1 MLRAGRSVSEYNA
14 PARRPPA
21 RRGAAPFSAKRE
33 ETRML
38 LIFRNDEQGLKTLS
52 EPVSGCWLHA
62 VDPTPAEIAQLTA
75 LGFSGDN
82 IAYAMDP
89 DERPRAEHEGDDW
102 LILLRIPY
110 FRGEVDDIPYAT
122 MPLGVLFNPEHLA
135 TVCRMNNE
143 VLQEFA
149 LGRVRD
155 LSTAKHNRFVLQ
167 LLLNSSVRFLSYL
180 REISRVVE
188 ALEDRLQQ
196 SIRNQEVLELLRY
209 QKSLTYFTTALKAN
223 ALMMERMQ
231 KSQLFQ
237 KYPEDTELLDDALTE
252 TMQAIEMTSIES
264 NILSGMMD
272 AFASIIS
279 NNLNQVMK
287 LLTSI
292 TIVLSFPALVAALY
306 GMNVSLPLGNNPG
319 AFPIILGVA
328 LVISLAVVLIL
339 RKLDWF

>member
-1 MLRAGRSVSEYNA
+1 
-14 PARRPPA
+14 
-21 RRGAAPFSAKRE
+21 
-33 ETRML
+33 ML

-52 EPVSGCWLHA
+52 EPVTGCWLHA
-62 VDPTPAEIAQLTA
+62 IDPTPAEITQLTA

-82 IAYAMDP
+82 LAYALDP

-102 LILLRIPY
+102 LVLMRIPY
-110 FRGEVDDIPYAT
+110 FRGEVDDVPYAT
-122 MPLGVLFNPEHLA
+122 LPLGVLFNPAHIV
-135 TVCRMNNE
+135 TVCRMNND

-155 LSTAKHNRFVLQ
+155 LSTAKHNRFVLR
-167 LLLNSSVRFLSYL
+167 LLLNTSVRFLAYL

-223 ALMMERMQ
+223 ALMMERLQ

-237 KYPEDTELLDDALTE
+237 KYPDDEDLLDDALTE

-306 GMNVSLPLGNNPG
+306 GMNVSLPFGQHPW
-319 AFPIILGVA
+319 AFLIILGVSV
-328 LVISLAVVLIL
+328 LLAITVVGIL
-339 RKLDWF
+339 KKLDWF

>member
-1 MLRAGRSVSEYNA
+1 
-14 PARRPPA
+14 
-21 RRGAAPFSAKRE
+21 
-33 ETRML
+33 ML

-52 EPVSGCWLHA
+52 EPVNGCWLHA
-62 VDPTPAEIAQLTA
+62 VDPTPAETAQLTA
-75 LGFSGDN
+75 LGFSADN
-82 IAYAMDP
+82 IAYALDP
-89 DERPRAEHEGDDW
+89 DERPRAEHDGDDW
-102 LILLRIPY
+102 LILMRIPY
-110 FRGEVDDIPYAT
+110 FRGEVDDVPYAT
-122 MPLGVLFNPEHLA
+122 VPLGVLFNSNHLA
-135 TVCRMNNE
+135 TVCRVNND

-149 LGRVRD
+149 SGRARD
-155 LSTAKHNRFVLQ
+155 FSTAKHNRFVLR
-167 LLLNSSVRFLSYL
+167 LLLQTASRFLAYL

-223 ALMMERMQ
+223 ALMMERLQ

-237 KYPEDTELLDDALTE
+237 KYPDDTELLDDALTE

-292 TIVLSFPALVAALY
+292 TIVLSFPAQVAALY
-306 GMNVSLPLGNNPG
+306 GMNVKLPFGGYSWAFLFVLG
-319 AFPIILGVA
+319 FSVLLSLGVVY
-328 LVISLAVVLIL
+328 LLK
-339 RKLDWF
+339 KLDWF

>member
-1 MLRAGRSVSEYNA
+1 
-14 PARRPPA
+14 
-21 RRGAAPFSAKRE
+21 
-33 ETRML
+33 ML

-52 EPVSGCWLHA
+52 EPVNGCWLHA
-62 VDPTPAEIAQLTA
+62 VDPTAAEIAQLAA
-75 LGFSGDN
+75 LGFSADN
-82 IAYAMDP
+82 IAYALDP

-102 LILLRIPY
+102 LILMRIPY
-110 FRGEVDDIPYAT
+110 FRGEVDDVPYAT
-122 MPLGVLFNPEHLA
+122 VPLGVLFNTEHLA
-135 TVCRMNNE
+135 TVCRMNND

-149 LGRVRD
+149 TGRARD
-155 LSTAKHNRFVLQ
+155 LSTSKHNRFVLR
-167 LLLNSSVRFLSYL
+167 LLLNTATRFLAYL

-196 SIRNQEVLELLRY
+196 SIRNQEVMELLRY

-223 ALMMERMQ
+223 ALMMERLQ

-237 KYPEDTELLDDALTE
+237 KYPDDEDLLDDALTE

-306 GMNVSLPLGNNPG
+306 GMNVKLPFAGQAWAFLFVLG
-319 AFPIILGVA
+319 FSFLLSLGV
-328 LVISLAVVLIL
+328 VYIL

>member
-1 MLRAGRSVSEYNA
+1 
-14 PARRPPA
+14 
-21 RRGAAPFSAKRE
+21 
-33 ETRML
+33 ML
-38 LIFRNDEQGLKTLS
+38 LMFRNEEQVLKPLS
-52 EPVSGCWLHA
+52 EPAPRCWLHA
-62 VDPTPAEIAQLTA
+62 VDPTPAEIDRLTG
-75 LGFSGDN
+75 LGFSGEN

-102 LILLRIPY
+102 LVLLRIPY

-122 MPLGVLFNPEHLA
+122 MPLGVLFNTEYIV
-135 TVCRMNNE
+135 TVCRTNNE
-143 VLQEFA
+143 VLQEFV

-167 LLLNSSVRFLSYL
+167 LLLNSSLRFLSYL

-223 ALMMERMQ
+223 ALMMERLQ
-231 KSQLFQ
+231 KSLLFQ
-237 KYPEDTELLDDALTE
+237 KYPEDADLLDDAITE

-306 GMNVSLPLGNNPG
+306 GMNVTLPFAGQAW
-319 AFPIILGVA
+319 AFAFILGVA
-328 LVISLAVVLIL
+328 VVISITVVFIL

>member
-1 MLRAGRSVSEYNA
+1 
-14 PARRPPA
+14 
-21 RRGAAPFSAKRE
+21 
-33 ETRML
+33 ML
-38 LIFRNDEQGLKTLS
+38 LIYRNDEQGLKTLS
-52 EPVSGCWLHA
+52 EPVAGCWLHA
-62 VDPTPAEIAQLTA
+62 VDPTPAEIAQLAA
-75 LGFSGDN
+75 LGFPADN
-82 IAYAMDP
+82 VAYALDP
-89 DERPRAEHEGDDW
+89 DERPRAEHDGDDW
-102 LILLRIPY
+102 LILMRIPY
-110 FRGEVDDIPYAT
+110 FRGEVDDVPYAT
-122 MPLGVLFNPEHLA
+122 VPLGVLFNPRHIL
-135 TVCRMNNE
+135 TVCRMNSD

-149 LGRVRD
+149 LGRIRD
-155 LSTAKHNRFVLQ
+155 FSTAKHNRFVLQ
-167 LLLNSSVRFLSYL
+167 LLLNTSVRFLSYL

-223 ALMMERMQ
+223 ALMMERLQ

-237 KYPEDTELLDDALTE
+237 KYPDDEELLDDALTE
-252 TMQAIEMTSIES
+252 NLQAIEMTSIES

-306 GMNVSLPLGNNPG
+306 GMNVDLPLQSHPLS
-319 AFPIILGVA
+319 FLIILGVSVA
-328 LVISLAVVLIL
+328 LSVAVVAVLK
-339 RKLDWF
+339 KLDWF

>member
-1 MLRAGRSVSEYNA
+1 ML
-14 PARRPPA
+14 
-21 RRGAAPFSAKRE
+21 
-33 ETRML
+33 T
-38 LIFRNDEQGLKTLS
+38 IFRNDELGLKTLS
-52 EPVSGCWLHA
+52 EPVIGCWLHA
-62 VDPTPAEIAQLTA
+62 VDPSPAEIAQLTA
-75 LGFSGDN
+75 IGFSGDN
-82 IAYAMDP
+82 IAYALDP
-89 DERPRAEHEGDDW
+89 DERPRVEHTGDDW
-102 LILLRIPY
+102 LVLMRVPY
-110 FRGEVDDIPYAT
+110 FRGEVDDVPYAT
-122 MPLGVLFNPEHLA
+122 VPLGVLFNPNHLA
-135 TVCRMNNE
+135 TVCGMNND

-149 LGRVRD
+149 AGRVREF
-155 LSTAKHNRFVLQ
+155 STAKHNRFVLR
-167 LLLNSSVRFLSYL
+167 LLLNTSVRYLSYL

-223 ALMMERMQ
+223 ALMMERLQ

-237 KYPEDTELLDDALTE
+237 KYPDDADLLDDALTE

-287 LLTSI
+287 LLTST

-306 GMNVSLPLGNNPG
+306 GMNVPLPLAANPA
-319 AFPIILGVA
+319 AFPIILGISLA
-328 LVISLAVVLIL
+328 LSLAVVIIL
-339 RKLDWF
+339 KKLDWF